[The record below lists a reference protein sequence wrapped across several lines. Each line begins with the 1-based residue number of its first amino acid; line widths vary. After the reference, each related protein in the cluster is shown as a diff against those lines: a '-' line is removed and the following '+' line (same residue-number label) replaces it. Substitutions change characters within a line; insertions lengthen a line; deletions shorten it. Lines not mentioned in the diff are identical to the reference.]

1 MIDRLLL
8 ALLVLMLGSTAMAL
22 PQPGAEHLVTQKDRS
37 FSVQDIRI
45 AAGDRLIFSN
55 EDEFPH
61 QISIKG
67 PGVAFNSSLQRTGE
81 MLSVLFPE
89 PGSAQV
95 RCGIHPRMR
104 LTVQVD

>member
-8 ALLVLMLGSTAMAL
+8 TLLVLMLGSTAMAL

-45 AAGDRLIFSN
+45 AAGDRLIFTN

-67 PGVAFNSSLQRTGE
+67 PGVSFSSLLQRTGE
-81 MLSVLFPE
+81 MLSIQFPDS
-89 PGSAQV
+89 GGVQV